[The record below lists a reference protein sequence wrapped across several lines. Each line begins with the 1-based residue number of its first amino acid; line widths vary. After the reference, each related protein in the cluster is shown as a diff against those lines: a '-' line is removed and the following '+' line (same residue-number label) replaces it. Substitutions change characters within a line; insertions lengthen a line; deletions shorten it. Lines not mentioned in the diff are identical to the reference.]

1 MRSSVSDVLPL
12 AVKRSLIK
20 FGSDL
25 ATARRKR
32 GLTILAVA
40 ERMGVAKN
48 TYLRA
53 EKGDSRVGLGVYAMA
68 LFVLGFGSPLGTLI
82 DVSRDDTGLLLD
94 EERLPKRVRMK
105 KARVPLDK
113 DESLVKDKLFLCG
126 AQAPRHSPE
135 RG

>member
-1 MRSSVSDVLPL
+1 MYGALVDEIQCIRCPAPHCQAVAGKVRRRSC
-12 AVKRSLIK
+12 
-20 FGSDL
+20 DL
-25 ATARRKR
+25 AIARRKR
-32 GLTILAVA
+32 GLTVLVVA

-53 EKGDSRVGLGVYAMA
+53 EKGDPKVGLGVYAMA

-105 KARVPLDK
+105 RARGPQ
-113 DESLVKDKLFLCG
+113 S
-126 AQAPRHSPE
+126 
-135 RG
+135 

>member
-1 MRSSVSDVLPL
+1 MRSSVSDVLPP
-12 AVKRSLIK
+12 AVNRSLIK

-32 GLTILAVA
+32 GLTVLAIA
-40 ERMGVAKN
+40 ERTGVAKN

-53 EKGDSRVGLGVYAMA
+53 EKGDPKVGLGVYAMA

-94 EERLPKRVRMK
+94 QERLPKRVRMK
-105 KARVPLDK
+105 KARGPQ
-113 DESLVKDKLFLCG
+113 S
-126 AQAPRHSPE
+126 
-135 RG
+135 

>member
-1 MRSSVSDVLPL
+1 MRSNVSDVLPP
-12 AVKRSLIK
+12 AVKRSLTK

-53 EKGDSRVGLGVYAMA
+53 EKGDPKVGHAVTDDVA
-68 LFVLGFGSPLGTLI
+68 LFTMSVV
-82 DVSRDDTGLLLD
+82 VS
-94 EERLPKRVRMK
+94 V
-105 KARVPLDK
+105 AV
-113 DESLVKDKLFLCG
+113 V
-126 AQAPRHSPE
+126 
-135 RG
+135 

>member
-1 MRSSVSDVLPL
+1 MRSSVADVLPL
-12 AVKRSLIK
+12 AVRRSLAK

-40 ERMGVAKN
+40 GRMGVAKN

-53 EKGDSRVGLGVYAMA
+53 EKGDPTVGLGVYAMA

-82 DVSRDDTGLLLD
+82 DVRRDDTGLLLD
-94 EERLPKRVRMK
+94 EERLPRRVHMK
-105 KARVPLDK
+105 KARVPQ
-113 DESLVKDKLFLCG
+113 S
-126 AQAPRHSPE
+126 
-135 RG
+135 

>member
-1 MRSSVSDVLPL
+1 MRSNVTDVLPP
-12 AVKRSLIK
+12 AVKRSLPK

-32 GLTILAVA
+32 GLTVLAVA
-40 ERMGVAKN
+40 GRMGVAKN

-68 LFVLGFGSPLGTLI
+68 LFVLGFGSPLGSLI
-82 DVSRDDTGLLLD
+82 DMSRDDTGLLLD

-105 KARVPLDK
+105 K
-113 DESLVKDKLFLCG
+113 
-126 AQAPRHSPE
+126 PRGP
-135 RG
+135 RP